1 MKSFGKMPH
10 RAGDGKKTDGG
21 GYIAPRLSICL
32 GALLIVTI
40 KAILMGNR
48 LLHSLKG
55 MVG

>member
-40 KAILMGNR
+40 KAILIGNR